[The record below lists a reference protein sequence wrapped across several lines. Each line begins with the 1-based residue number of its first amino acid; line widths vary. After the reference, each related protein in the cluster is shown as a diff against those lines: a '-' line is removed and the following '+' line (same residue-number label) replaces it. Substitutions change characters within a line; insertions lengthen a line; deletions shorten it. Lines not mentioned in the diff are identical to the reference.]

1 MIKDERLKQK
11 LISAFLVLVSSLS
24 LIISDVI
31 SILKG
36 KEEERKKKLILKP
49 LEHMCVFMY
58 TNAQTLMHS
67 NPHTNNRLVDL
78 QAVRTGSGGKVQ

>member
-36 KEEERKKKLILKP
+36 KEEEKKKTNSEAIRT
-49 LEHMCVFMY
+49 HVCVHVY
-58 TNAQTLMHS
+58 KCTDTNALKS
-67 NPHTNNRLVDL
+67 PH
-78 QAVRTGSGGKVQ
+78 

>member
-36 KEEERKKKLILKP
+36 KEEKKKKLILKP

-67 NPHTNNRLVDL
+67 NPHTNNYLVDL